1 MNRSELLGSFV
12 KGFGRTDK
20 TDIINALFV
29 AKNIFHFDF
38 PFDFESRGSRGV
50 DSSEIR
56 KLLFFTKIET
66 KKNHKEVF
74 KVATQLSEVDSKR
87 LGWLAQYVMNGEVH
101 LYPKEAEKARKIRS
115 VLKANNR

>member
-20 TDIINALFV
+20 SDIINALFV
-29 AKNIFHFDF
+29 AKSIFHFDF

-56 KLLFFTKIET
+56 KILFFSKIEI
-66 KKNHKEVF
+66 KKNHEEVF
-74 KVATQLSEVDSKR
+74 RVAVQLSKVDAKQ

-101 LYPKEAEKARKIRS
+101 LYPQEAGKAKEIQISLEEEAK
-115 VLKANNR
+115 